1 MIGQHFQD
9 AFLMSNYRWC
19 FSLNVCRFPTYI
31 YIFFFWILRVLL
43 YIYIYQVSLLW
54 FLSFSINSE
63 MFGQK
68 LFFTILIY
76 FDLYIL
82 IMFPWWAK
90 WRSMAALPLWT
101 APAAR
106 GSASTQL
113 DQRTF
118 LGGVKL
124 LGWWIFM
131 AFHRIPCD
139 FMVDV
144 QWVLYGFMVNLWN
157 SWVINLSLC
166 VDLWRIDGLT
176 LWWVWIPMRLGAE
189 YLTLF
194 DQ

>member
-1 MIGQHFQD
+1 MLFWWVIIDDVFPWMCAGFQ
-9 AFLMSNYRWC
+9 L
-19 FSLNVCRFPTYI
+19 I
-31 YIFFFWILRVLL
+31 
-43 YIYIYQVSLLW
+43 YIYIY
-54 FLSFSINSE
+54 FSEFCGCYYIYISS
-63 MFGQK
+63 
-68 LFFTILIY
+68 IVALIPVIFNQLRNVWTKIVRYY

-82 IMFPWWAK
+82 IMFTWWAK

-144 QWVLYGFMVNLWN
+144 QWDLYGFMVNLWN